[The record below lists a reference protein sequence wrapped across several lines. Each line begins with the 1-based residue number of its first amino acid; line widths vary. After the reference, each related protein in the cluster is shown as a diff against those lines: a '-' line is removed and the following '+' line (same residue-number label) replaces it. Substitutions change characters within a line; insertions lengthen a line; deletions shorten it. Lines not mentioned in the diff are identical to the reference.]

1 MGFKRDIA
9 RAVAD
14 EYSLTYKLGNKIVNS
29 VIDQIVSEI
38 KSNRHFV
45 LGGFGS
51 FWPEIISAHDK
62 FSHITKQSHPIP
74 AGRRVKFRPADSLK
88 RL

>member
-14 EYSLTYKLGNKIVNS
+14 EYGLTYRLGDKIVGS
-29 VIDQIVSEI
+29 IIDQIVSEI
-38 KSNRHFV
+38 KANRHCV
-45 LGGFGS
+45 LSGFGS
-51 FWPEIISAHDK
+51 FWPEIVSAHDK
-62 FSHITKQSHPIP
+62 YSHMTKQSHPIP
-74 AGRRVKFRPADSLK
+74 ASRRVRFRPADSLR